1 MKKIITASKYLLVF
15 AVAAAVAYF
24 SALKVGAYIN
34 NKRLEQKKQAV
45 EQNRKDF
52 TKTIL
57 DKMQTLSI
65 GDTLPD
71 HRFEDLYRRPV
82 YLSELLKGQTILI
95 FFDPYC
101 ENCNEEM
108 NAVNQAVTELRE
120 YEYFIF
126 ISGENP
132 RLIEE
137 IPELSELKSPVL
149 YDHHRE
155 YIDRFKIF
163 TFPFNIVI
171 DKDRVVRE
179 IYGQALTPEE
189 ITRVI
194 EHNR

>member
-1 MKKIITASKYLLVF
+1 MNKVLTVSKYLLAFIV
-15 AVAAAVAYF
+15 VVAVAYF

-34 NKRLEQKKQAV
+34 NKRLEQKMRSA
-45 EQNRKDF
+45 EERKKEF
-52 TKTIL
+52 TNTLL
-57 DKMQTLSI
+57 DQMQTLKI

-71 HRFEDLYRRPV
+71 HRFEDLYRRNV
-82 YLSELLKGQTILI
+82 YLSELLRGWTFLI

-101 ENCNEEM
+101 DNCNDEM
-108 NAVNQAVTELRE
+108 YAVNHTVSKLKE
-120 YEYFIF
+120 YGYFIF

-137 IPELSELKSPVL
+137 MPGLTDLKSPVL

-155 YIDRFKIF
+155 FINRFKIF

-171 DKDRVVRE
+171 DTDLVVRE
-179 IYGQALTPEE
+179 IYGEALTPEE